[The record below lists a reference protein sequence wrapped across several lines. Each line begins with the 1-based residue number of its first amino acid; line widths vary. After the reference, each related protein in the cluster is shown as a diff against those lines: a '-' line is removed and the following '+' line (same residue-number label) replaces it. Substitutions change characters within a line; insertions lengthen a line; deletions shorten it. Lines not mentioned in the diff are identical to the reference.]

1 MMSCDFTIPQ
11 HHTTGLRQSLV
22 QMEGHSQSESRRRN
36 LLTPLRR
43 LAPTLVALV
52 TTSPQIPAAAAAAAA
67 TVLAD
72 LAVAAVMVVAAV
84 ATMMG
89 KIAVVYFLFFFKI
102 YIYHFVFYGSKRPA
116 FWHSPKVSNLLLLI
130 CDTGVHAY
138 MNACM
143 H

>member
-72 LAVAAVMVVAAV
+72 LAVAAVMVAAAAV

-89 KIAVVYFLFFFKI
+89 KIAVVYFLFFKKKI
-102 YIYHFVFYGSKRPA
+102 DIILFFTDLNALRLRFGIP
-116 FWHSPKVSNLLLLI
+116 PK
-130 CDTGVHAY
+130 
-138 MNACM
+138 
-143 H
+143 